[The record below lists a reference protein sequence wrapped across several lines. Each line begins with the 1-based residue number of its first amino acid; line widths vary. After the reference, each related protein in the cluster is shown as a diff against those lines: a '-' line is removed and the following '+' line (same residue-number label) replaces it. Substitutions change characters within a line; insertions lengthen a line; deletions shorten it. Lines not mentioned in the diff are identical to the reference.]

1 MNMKCGESE
10 RRKIEMTNAQKRNVW
25 GMVVCFVLCALSGC
39 FGLAAMMCREV
50 EQSDKGGFPVE
61 KDDIIRYSIVG
72 CVGYIVNVVL
82 LIVVM
87 S

>member
-1 MNMKCGESE
+1 MEY
-10 RRKIEMTNAQKRNVW
+10 IMTKSQKRNVW

-39 FGLAAMMCREV
+39 LGLAAMMCRGV
-50 EQSDKGGFPVE
+50 EQSDKGGLPVE

-82 LIVVM
+82 LIVFM

>member
-1 MNMKCGESE
+1 MPEKKKEKNMTKS
-10 RRKIEMTNAQKRNVW
+10 QKRNMW

-50 EQSDKGGFPVE
+50 EQSDKGGFAVE

-72 CVGYIVNVVL
+72 CIGYIVNIVL
-82 LIVVM
+82 LITCF